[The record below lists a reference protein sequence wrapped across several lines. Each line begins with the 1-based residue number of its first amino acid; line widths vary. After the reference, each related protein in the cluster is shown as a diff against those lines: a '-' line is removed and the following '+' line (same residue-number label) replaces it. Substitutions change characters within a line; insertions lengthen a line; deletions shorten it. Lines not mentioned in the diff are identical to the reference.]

1 MVKMKI
7 IKAEINLSNSKNNVN
22 NNRKP
27 RKAWGTPRERV
38 DNADRDTI
46 KSIEFAMPVF
56 EFLSE

>member
-22 NNRKP
+22 NNLKP
-27 RKAWGTPRERV
+27 RKARGTPRERV
-38 DNADRDTI
+38 DNADRDKI
-46 KSIEFAMPVF
+46 KSIELAMAGF

>member
-1 MVKMKI
+1 MVNMKI
-7 IKAEINLSNSKNNVN
+7 IKAEINLSTSKNNVN
-22 NNRKP
+22 NNLKP
-27 RKAWGTPRERV
+27 RKARGTPRGRV